1 MESSRILL
9 NTLRYTLGLTNLRDV
24 SQLTQVSQSRL
35 EQRFDAISERFS
47 TRRMSSI
54 YMRWLIHQDF
64 TVGERLQ
71 SQVVEQWVS
80 FVDSWGLEVEEAIAL
95 WAKTMDEDTESDEET
110 KQLRVKSNSLRHEIE
125 SQFFKL
131 KNPEPIPPSG
141 LVVAVPPRRNHN
153 IKTRGQIRESDEY
166 ANDIKTKSALENWP
180 TKDIP
185 FPSIETAVDTD
196 TESEESSE
204 TASLDIKREH
214 GEETA
219 KKKARLDTGGSI
231 PSLVLNGSGTI
242 SSPIDL
248 TM

>member
-131 KNPEPIPPSG
+131 KNPVPIPPSG
-141 LVVAVPPRRNHN
+141 LVEAVPPRRNHN
-153 IKTRGQIRESDEY
+153 VS
-166 ANDIKTKSALENWP
+166 
-180 TKDIP
+180 
-185 FPSIETAVDTD
+185 
-196 TESEESSE
+196 
-204 TASLDIKREH
+204 
-214 GEETA
+214 
-219 KKKARLDTGGSI
+219 
-231 PSLVLNGSGTI
+231 
-242 SSPIDL
+242 
-248 TM
+248 

>member
-35 EQRFDAISERFS
+35 EQKFDAISERFS

-54 YMRWLIHQDF
+54 YMRCLIHQDF

-95 WAKTMDEDTESDEET
+95 WAKTMDEDTGSDEET
-110 KQLRVKSNSLRHEIE
+110 KQLRVKRNSLRHEIE

-131 KNPEPIPPSG
+131 KYDAQ
-141 LVVAVPPRRNHN
+141 LAWV
-153 IKTRGQIRESDEY
+153 
-166 ANDIKTKSALENWP
+166 W
-180 TKDIP
+180 
-185 FPSIETAVDTD
+185 
-196 TESEESSE
+196 
-204 TASLDIKREH
+204 
-214 GEETA
+214 
-219 KKKARLDTGGSI
+219 
-231 PSLVLNGSGTI
+231 I
-242 SSPIDL
+242 SY
-248 TM
+248 

>member
-35 EQRFDAISERFS
+35 EQKFDAISERFS

-95 WAKTMDEDTESDEET
+95 WAKTMDEDTGSDEET
-110 KQLRVKSNSLRHEIE
+110 KQLRVKRNSLRHEIE

-141 LVVAVPPRRNHN
+141 LVEAVPPRRNHN
-153 IKTRGQIRESDEY
+153 IKTRSQIRESDEY

>member
-1 MESSRILL
+1 
-9 NTLRYTLGLTNLRDV
+9 
-24 SQLTQVSQSRL
+24 
-35 EQRFDAISERFS
+35 
-47 TRRMSSI
+47 
-54 YMRWLIHQDF
+54 
-64 TVGERLQ
+64 
-71 SQVVEQWVS
+71 
-80 FVDSWGLEVEEAIAL
+80 
-95 WAKTMDEDTESDEET
+95 
-110 KQLRVKSNSLRHEIE
+110 
-125 SQFFKL
+125 L
-131 KNPEPIPPSG
+131 K
-141 LVVAVPPRRNHN
+141 
-153 IKTRGQIRESDEY
+153 IKTRGQIREFDEY

-248 TM
+248 TI

>member
-35 EQRFDAISERFS
+35 EQKFDAISERFS

-95 WAKTMDEDTESDEET
+95 WAKTMDESTGSDEET
-110 KQLRVKSNSLRHEIE
+110 KQLRVKRNSLRHEIE

-131 KNPEPIPPSG
+131 KYDAQ
-141 LVVAVPPRRNHN
+141 LAWV
-153 IKTRGQIRESDEY
+153 
-166 ANDIKTKSALENWP
+166 W
-180 TKDIP
+180 
-185 FPSIETAVDTD
+185 
-196 TESEESSE
+196 
-204 TASLDIKREH
+204 
-214 GEETA
+214 
-219 KKKARLDTGGSI
+219 
-231 PSLVLNGSGTI
+231 I
-242 SSPIDL
+242 SY
-248 TM
+248 

>member
-131 KNPEPIPPSG
+131 KYDAQ
-141 LVVAVPPRRNHN
+141 LAWV
-153 IKTRGQIRESDEY
+153 
-166 ANDIKTKSALENWP
+166 W
-180 TKDIP
+180 
-185 FPSIETAVDTD
+185 
-196 TESEESSE
+196 
-204 TASLDIKREH
+204 
-214 GEETA
+214 
-219 KKKARLDTGGSI
+219 
-231 PSLVLNGSGTI
+231 I
-242 SSPIDL
+242 SY
-248 TM
+248 

>member
-35 EQRFDAISERFS
+35 EQKFDAISERFS

-110 KQLRVKSNSLRHEIE
+110 KQLRVKRNSLRHEIE

-141 LVVAVPPRRNHN
+141 LVEAVPPRRNHN